1 MLVFLKLGGS
11 LITEKSGVHKPRI
24 RVMRRLFRELGSIL
38 NDQPELRILLGH
50 GSGSFGH
57 IPAKKYGTIKGV
69 RTSEEW
75 QGFVEVWQEAQ
86 ALNRIVMDEIKNAG
100 LHAISFPPSATI
112 LSENSEIVRW
122 EISQIQTALQ
132 QSILPVVFGDVIFD
146 RKIGGTILSTE
157 NLFSYLALFL
167 KPHRILLAGE
177 EKGVWSNYEKK
188 DFLVQTI
195 TPETSRKMPSQ
206 PQGSYKTDVTG
217 GMKQKVE
224 MMISLVNE
232 HPEITVSI
240 FSGLIPGE
248 LKRALSGDFPGTTI
262 RQRE

>member
-11 LITEKSGVHKPRI
+11 LITEKSGIHKPRI

-38 NDQPELRILLGH
+38 NDQPDLRILLGH

-57 IPAKKYGTIKGV
+57 IPAKKYGTINGV
-69 RTSEEW
+69 RSSEEW
-75 QGFVEVWQEAQ
+75 QGFVEVWQDAH
-86 ALNRIVMDEIKNAG
+86 ALNRIVMEELKNAG
-100 LHAISFPPSATI
+100 LPAISFPPSATI
-112 LSENSEIVRW
+112 LSENRKIVSW
-122 EISQIQTALQ
+122 EISQIQTAIQ
-132 QSILPVVFGDVIFD
+132 HSILPVVFGDVIFD

-157 NLFSYLALFL
+157 DLFSYLAPFL

-177 EKGVWSNYEKK
+177 EKGVWSNYGNK
-188 DFLVQTI
+188 DFLIQTI

-206 PQGSYKTDVTG
+206 PRGSNNTDVTG

-224 MMISLVNE
+224 MMISLVDK

-240 FSGLIPGE
+240 FSGLVTGE
-248 LKRALSGDFPGTTI
+248 LKRALTGHFPGTTI
-262 RQRE
+262 RQKE